1 MTTLSAVGG
10 GAGRV
15 VVFVGPSLD
24 LATARGVLDADYRP
38 PVARGDVAALLA
50 EARPPAVIGIVDG
63 RFMHTFAVSPKE
75 ILAALD
81 RGVAVYGASSMGA
94 LRAVELG
101 PYGMVGVGRIWAA
114 YAGGETDAD
123 DEVALVYDEQ
133 TGDALSEP
141 LITMRYAV
149 AAAVADGAASPALA
163 DLFVAT
169 ARGLWYPHRTTRAV
183 LDAIGARWDPVEL
196 AALEEHL
203 RTRAPDVKR
212 DDALAM
218 LRTIAERVNRAR

>member
-1 MTTLSAVGG
+1 VAPLSAVGG
-10 GAGRV
+10 GRV

-24 LATARGVLDADYRP
+24 LATAREVLDADYRP

-50 EARPPAVIGIVDG
+50 EPRPPSVVGIVDG

-81 RGVAVYGASSMGA
+81 RGVVVYGASSMGA

-114 YAGGETDAD
+114 YASGETDAD
-123 DEVALVYDEQ
+123 DEVALVYDEE
-133 TGDALSEP
+133 TGAALSEP
-141 LITMRYAV
+141 LIGMRYA
-149 AAAVADGAASPALA
+149 AEAAVNDGAASQALA
-163 DLFVAT
+163 DLFVTT
-169 ARGLWYPHRTTRAV
+169 ARRLWYPRRTTRAV
-183 LDAIGARWDPVEL
+183 LDAIRPRCDPVEL
-196 AALEEHL
+196 DALDAYL

-212 DDALAM
+212 DDTLTL
-218 LRTIAERVNRAR
+218 LRTIAARAARTR